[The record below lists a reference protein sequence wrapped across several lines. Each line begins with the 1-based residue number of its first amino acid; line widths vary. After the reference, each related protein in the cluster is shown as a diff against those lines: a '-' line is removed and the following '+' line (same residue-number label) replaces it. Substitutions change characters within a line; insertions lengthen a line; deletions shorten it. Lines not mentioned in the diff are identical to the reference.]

1 MGGPPAVTVAI
12 PGVGLDGHI
21 AAGLTFLLV
30 LTLVG
35 LFGFGAVQIPA
46 DLIYLVPMLLFSL
59 ALAVFCMSRSRP
71 AVHGSVLRWD
81 GQNWFWSRQNDDGL
95 CAVHCVMDFQAWML
109 LRLQTSEDA
118 RECIW
123 LQRKDHVKSWYP
135 LRRALI
141 FDKVSADSPAVEIG
155 GKQL

>member
-1 MGGPPAVTVAI
+1 MGGPPAVTLAI
-12 PGVGLDGHI
+12 FGVGLDGLI

-46 DLIYLVPMLLFSL
+46 DLIYVVLLLLSSL
-59 ALAVFCMSRSRP
+59 ALTVFCMSRSRP

-81 GQNWFWSRQNDDGL
+81 GQSWFWSCQNDDGV
-95 CAVHCVMDFQAWML
+95 CAVHCVMDLQVWML
-109 LRLQTSEDA
+109 LRLQTSEGA
-118 RECIW
+118 REWVW

-135 LRRALI
+135 LRRVLI
-141 FDKVSADSPAVEIG
+141 FDAVSADDQPVAFHRE
-155 GKQL
+155 

>member
-35 LFGFGAVQIPA
+35 LFAFGAVQIPA
-46 DLIYLVPMLLFSL
+46 DLIYLAPMLLFSL
-59 ALAVFCMSRSRP
+59 ALAGFCMTHSRP

-81 GQNWFWSRQNDDGL
+81 GQNWFWSRQNEDVL
-95 CAVHCVMDFQAWML
+95 CAVQCVMDLQAWML
-109 LRLQTSEDA
+109 LRLQTSEGA
-118 RECIW
+118 CEWIW
-123 LQRKDHVKSWYP
+123 LQRKGHVKIWYP
-135 LRRALI
+135 LRRVLI
-141 FDKVSADSPAVEIG
+141 FDAVSDHDLSVEIV
-155 GKQL
+155 GK